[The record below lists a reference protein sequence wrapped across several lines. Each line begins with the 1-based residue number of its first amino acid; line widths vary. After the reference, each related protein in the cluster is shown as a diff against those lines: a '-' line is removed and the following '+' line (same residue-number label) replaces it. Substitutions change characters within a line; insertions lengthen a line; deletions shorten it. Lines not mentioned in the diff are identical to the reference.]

1 MKNIFSHPGIAQA
14 GIWTYHAKLY
24 PNTGLNTDNKM
35 TVDVV
40 SQSNNA
46 EAEPFMLEVFSDT
59 KGREIDAFS
68 DQVVVYARL
77 TKGNAPVIGANVR
90 ATIFRPG
97 GPDNNPPVVL
107 MMRDNGAGYPDITA
121 DDGIY
126 SVYFTDFATV
136 PGFYSVQV
144 SADNNGGSARTP
156 RLTGFA
162 SNLET
167 EETIHTVLTGMHISL
182 SLYLR
187 GLIKIA
193 KTTR

>member
-1 MKNIFSHPGIAQA
+1 
-14 GIWTYHAKLY
+14 
-24 PNTGLNTDNKM
+24 M

-46 EAEPFMLEVFSDT
+46 EAEPFMLEVFSNSDES
-59 KGREIDAFS
+59 EIDAFS
-68 DQVVVYARL
+68 NNPVILYARL

-97 GPDNNPPVVL
+97 GPDTNPPVSL

-156 RLTGFA
+156 RLTGLTSSQLA
-162 SNLET
+162 SAGGPGVST
-167 EETIHTVLTGMHISL
+167 EDSSNIHAVLTGKHKKKCAFFSG
-182 SLYLR
+182 SFS
-187 GLIKIA
+187 G
-193 KTTR
+193 

>member
-1 MKNIFSHPGIAQA
+1 
-14 GIWTYHAKLY
+14 
-24 PNTGLNTDNKM
+24 M

-46 EAEPFMLEVFSDT
+46 EAEPFMLEVFSNSDET
-59 KGREIDAFS
+59 EIDAFS
-68 DQVVVYARL
+68 NNPVILYARL

-97 GPDNNPPVVL
+97 GPDTNPPVAL

-156 RLTGFA
+156 RLTGLMTSSQLA
-162 SNLET
+162 ATAGNGISTEDSN
-167 EETIHTVLTGMHISL
+167 IHAVLTGKLKNARFFSLYFSDL
-182 SLYLR
+182 SLW
-187 GLIKIA
+187 
-193 KTTR
+193 

>member
-1 MKNIFSHPGIAQA
+1 
-14 GIWTYHAKLY
+14 
-24 PNTGLNTDNKM
+24 M

-46 EAEPFMLEVFSDT
+46 EAEPFMLEVFSNSDENS
-59 KGREIDAFS
+59 EIDAFS
-68 DQVVVYARL
+68 NNHPVILYARL

-97 GPDNNPPVVL
+97 GPDTNPPVAL

-156 RLTGFA
+156 RLTGLMTSA
-162 SNLET
+162 SQLAATAGNGIST
-167 EETIHTVLTGMHISL
+167 EDSNIHAVLTGKQKNARFFSL
-182 SLYLR
+182 SIFL
-187 GLIKIA
+187 
-193 KTTR
+193 T